1 LIPVAAVHVYWF
13 VIPLVVAISL
23 VYAASRHE
31 LWPRIWGH
39 ALRLSLWIFGALVL
53 TTAVLLLINTRL

>member
-1 LIPVAAVHVYWF
+1 MNLTNIHVYWF

-31 LWPRIWGH
+31 SW
-39 ALRLSLWIFGALVL
+39 RLIFSQAIRLCGMMFSVLIVTTVILLVVNSQL
-53 TTAVLLLINTRL
+53 

>member
-1 LIPVAAVHVYWF
+1 MSLTSIHVYWY

-31 LWPRIWGH
+31 RWRTIF
-39 ALRLSLWIFGALVL
+39 AQAARLCGMIFGVL
-53 TTAVLLLINTRL
+53 IVTTAILLVVNSLV